1 MHIGA
6 RWAGRIY
13 RVGMVRRLQA
23 PVVAG
28 AIVLCMLLSVV
39 TAASA
44 AHVRGTRS
52 QASALLGGV
61 NIAGYGSTAAQIDRN
76 IASARNVGAKVVRVE
91 VPWSA
96 LEPRAAGVIDPRALA
111 FTDHLTS
118 DAAAAGIKVIM
129 MVESTPCWASSA
141 PASIRARCR
150 PGAAGA
156 ASAWPPTNTADYASF
171 VAYLAQRYGPTLAAL
186 EVWNEPDQANQHYF
200 AGPDKAA
207 RYAALLRAA
216 YPAIKAVDPAVP
228 VLAGSLVGSNGAF
241 LRALYAAGIKGYY
254 NGLSVHFYNL
264 TLASVRSIHEV
275 QLANGD
281 NTPIWLN
288 EFGWSSCWPHYSI
301 QQEQGCVTRSV
312 QAANVTSVIRELA
325 RARYV
330 AAAVLYKLQGTNAE
344 DFGLLSASGGH
355 KPAFAAMRSAM
366 LSPLGPTGR
375 ISLALRRAHGEVLAS
390 GTAPAG
396 DFMRLEVLIGGTLR
410 YWAAFKLDRFN
421 RYSLALPP
429 QLGTS
434 GLTVRVFQYWLGPE
448 VTAQSSI

>member
-281 NTPIWLN
+281 NTPHLAQRVRL
-288 EFGWSSCWPHYSI
+288 EQLLAALQHPAGTGVCDTFGAGSERVVRDPGARSRALCGRGRPLQAPGHERGRLRSS
-301 QQEQGCVTRSV
+301 QRVRRA
-312 QAANVTSVIRELA
+312 QARVRRDAQRDALTA
-325 RARYV
+325 RAHRPD
-330 AAAVLYKLQGTNAE
+330 LTGAE
-344 DFGLLSASGGH
+344 
-355 KPAFAAMRSAM
+355 
-366 LSPLGPTGR
+366 
-375 ISLALRRAHGEVLAS
+375 
-390 GTAPAG
+390 AG
-396 DFMRLEVLIGGTLR
+396 AR
-410 YWAAFKLDRFN
+410 
-421 RYSLALPP
+421 
-429 QLGTS
+429 
-434 GLTVRVFQYWLGPE
+434 
-448 VTAQSSI
+448 